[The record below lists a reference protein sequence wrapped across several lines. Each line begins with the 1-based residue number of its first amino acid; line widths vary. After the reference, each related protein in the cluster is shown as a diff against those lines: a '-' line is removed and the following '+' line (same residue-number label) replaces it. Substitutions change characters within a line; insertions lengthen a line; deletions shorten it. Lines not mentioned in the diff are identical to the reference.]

1 MALIFLLGEFC
12 GIITLIV
19 VSCIV
24 CAFDTDEKEG
34 KEDDNDKRYNNDDI

>member
-24 CAFDTDEKEG
+24 CAFDAEEQED
-34 KEDDNDKRYNNDDI
+34 KEDDNIKRY

>member
-1 MALIFLLGEFC
+1 MLFLLGEFC

-24 CAFDTDEKEG
+24 CAFDTEELEDKEN
-34 KEDDNDKRYNNDDI
+34 DNDKRYYNDDI

>member
-1 MALIFLLGEFC
+1 MALMFLLGEFC

-24 CAFDTDEKEG
+24 CKFDTDEEEV
-34 KEDDNDKRYNNDDI
+34 KEDDNNKRYY